1 MDTPARRGPRRRS
14 GSPRT
19 AAERH
24 AAMTWAQ
31 RLKRVFQIDIDT
43 CTRCGGTVGIIASF
57 EDPTVIK
64 HILAHLDQQSGQPP
78 PAFTPPVRAPP
89 PELTH

>member
-1 MDTPARRGPRRRS
+1 
-14 GSPRT
+14 
-19 AAERH
+19 
-24 AAMTWAQ
+24 MTWAQ

-78 PAFTPPVRAPP
+78 PAVTPPVRAPP